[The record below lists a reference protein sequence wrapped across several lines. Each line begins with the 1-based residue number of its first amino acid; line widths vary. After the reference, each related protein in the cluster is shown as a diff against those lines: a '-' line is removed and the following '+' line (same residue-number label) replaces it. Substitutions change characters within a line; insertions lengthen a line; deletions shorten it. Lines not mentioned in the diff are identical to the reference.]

1 MRIGLVIALAVVGL
15 LTNGAKHAFAVGG
28 SLNSPDIASS
38 GTTRDRDT
46 AERLKILSDKKFNF
60 IVGYFVNWTTHLDYG
75 GDTASLNAFLSD
87 LAATHGTTID
97 VAFSKETK
105 TAASPFDNGKG
116 RSGACQ
122 WEVFHSGEKQTV
134 FHATIYLGDGKIDI
148 AKLALPPIGCTTN
161 DVRP

>member
-1 MRIGLVIALAVVGL
+1 MRIGLVIPLAVVGL
-15 LTNGAKHAFAVGG
+15 FASEAKQAFALGG

-38 GTTRDRDT
+38 GTMRDRDT
-46 AERLKILSDKKFNF
+46 SERLKILSDKKFNF
-60 IVGYFVNWTTHLDYG
+60 IVGWFVNETTHLNYG
-75 GDTASLNAFLSD
+75 GDTASLNAFLSE

-97 VAFSKETK
+97 VGFSKETK

-122 WEVFHSGEKQTV
+122 WEVFHSSRKQTV
-134 FHATIYLGDGKIDI
+134 FHVTIYLGDGKIDI
-148 AKLALPPIGCTTN
+148 AKLDLPPIGCATN